1 MQNLGIFFD
10 TETSGLPLFS
20 EPSEDPRQPHIVQL
34 AAALVDLDTRTTLH
48 TMDVICRPDGWM
60 IPKEVSDIHGITT
73 ERAMD
78 EGIPEA
84 DALEQFMTLWD
95 RRLRIA
101 HNQTF
106 DARIVRIAQSRFGHD
121 EDRLALWKGG
131 KALCTQNMATPI
143 MKLPPTAKMR
153 AAGFFKN
160 KSANLQEA
168 HEFFCGSKFDG
179 AHSAMAD
186 VNACKAVYFAILDH
200 KAKVA
205 KPAAAAAPAAV
216 AA

>member
-1 MQNLGIFFD
+1 MQNLAIFFD

-20 EPSEDPRQPHIVQL
+20 DPSEDPRQPHIVQL
-34 AAALVDLDTRTTLH
+34 AAALVDLDTRNVLH
-48 TMDVICRPDGWM
+48 SMDVICKPEGWT
-60 IPKEVSDIHGITT
+60 IPADVAAIHGITT

-78 EGIPEA
+78 EGIPEGE
-84 DALEQFMTLWD
+84 ALEQFMVMWD
-95 RRLRIA
+95 KRMRIA
-101 HNQTF
+101 HNQSF

-143 MKLPPTAKMR
+143 MRLPPTPKMR
-153 AAGFFKN
+153 AAGFNKF

-168 HEFFCGSKFDG
+168 HKFFCGAPFDG

-186 VNACKAVYFAILDH
+186 VRACMAVYFGIQDH
-200 KAKVA
+200 KAR
-205 KPAAAAAPAAV
+205 AATAQAAPV

>member
-10 TETSGLPLFS
+10 TETSGLPLFND
-20 EPSEDPRQPHIVQL
+20 PSEDPRQPHIVQL
-34 AAALVDLDTRTTLH
+34 AAALVDMDTRTMLH
-48 TMDVICRPDGWM
+48 SMDVIIRPEGWV
-60 IPKEVSDIHGITT
+60 IPAEVSAIHGITT

-78 EGIPEA
+78 EGIPEGE
-84 DALEQFMTLWD
+84 ALEQFMTMWD

-101 HNQTF
+101 HNQGF
-106 DARIVRIAQSRFGHD
+106 DARIIRIAQSRFGHD

-143 MKLPPTAKMR
+143 MKLPPTAKMK

-186 VNACKAVYFAILDH
+186 VQACMRTYFGILDF
-200 KAKVA
+200 KARQTA
-205 KPAAAAAPAAV
+205 KAAAVPA
-216 AA
+216 

>member
-1 MQNLGIFFD
+1 MNHPANLAIFFD

-34 AAALVDLDTRTTLH
+34 AALLVCLDTRAVHDTL
-48 TMDVICRPDGWM
+48 DVIIRPEGWT
-60 IPKEVSDIHGITT
+60 IPDEVAAIHGITT

-78 EGIPEA
+78 EGIPEQ
-84 DALEQFMTLWD
+84 DALQRFMDIWQQ
-95 RRLRIA
+95 RLRIA

-106 DARIVRIAQSRFGHD
+106 DARIIRIAQSRFGYD
-121 EDRLALWKGG
+121 DTQLALWKGG

-143 MKLPPTAKMR
+143 MKIPPTQKMR
-153 AAGFFKN
+153 AAGFNKY

-168 HEFFCGSKFDG
+168 HKHFVGKPFED

-186 VNACKAVYFAILDH
+186 VKACMAVYFAITDI
-200 KAKVA
+200 KKVQL
-205 KPAAAAAPAAV
+205 PV